1 MAWPHG
7 PPRPTLKATDRA
19 QRLAADSTPPPARSL
34 AVTATPKVLLLEDEG
49 LICRFVSLALE
60 DLPVTLEEAHT
71 LAQAR
76 AMLDLPGAEPHL
88 LLITDLMLP
97 DGSGLDLLRDL
108 RAARLRRPPRQVAA
122 FSAGLTPERVAELE
136 SLGVARWLAKPVSV
150 GDLAQCVREALQ
162 TVERAPD
169 STFGALP
176 EAFALSL
183 PDPER
188 AAVAEFFGGDR
199 RLFEEFRQGCLQRF
213 WTDADEGDLAAA
225 DGDLARLRRLAHS
238 LGSVLRLIG
247 QPGLARQARA
257 LEEQS
262 QRGDPAAL
270 GAWPAVGAA
279 LVRLAAGG
287 GLASAAIARASGS
300 GAADPE
306 PAPGASRRR
315 GG

>member
-1 MAWPHG
+1 M
-7 PPRPTLKATDRA
+7 
-19 QRLAADSTPPPARSL
+19 
-34 AVTATPKVLLLEDEG
+34 TATPKVLLLEDEG
-49 LICRFVSLALE
+49 LIRRFVGLALE

-76 AMLDLPGAEPHL
+76 AMLDVPGAEPHL

-150 GDLAQCVREALQ
+150 GDLAQCVGQALE
-162 TVERAPD
+162 TVRRAPD

-176 EAFALSL
+176 EAFGLSL
-183 PDPER
+183 PDPEG

-199 RLFEEFRQGCLQRF
+199 RLFEEFRRGCLQRF
-213 WTDADEGDLAAA
+213 WKDADEGDLAVA

-247 QPGLARQARA
+247 QPELARQARA
-257 LEEQS
+257 LEEHS

-270 GAWPAVGAA
+270 GTWPAVGAA

-287 GLASAAIARASGS
+287 GLT
-300 GAADPE
+300 GAATVGAGGADARDRE
-306 PAPGASRRR
+306 PAPLGIRHQDV
-315 GG
+315 